1 MKGDV
6 CYKAMNSSILW
17 LIFTELYHVNFDV
30 LQRFCPSVSRTFPA
44 SRCTQVKTYN
54 CHLIDDFP
62 G

>member
-30 LQRFCPSVSRTFPA
+30 LRDSAPVSLAHSQHPDAHR
-44 SRCTQVKTYN
+44 SRHIIV
-54 CHLIDDFP
+54 I
-62 G
+62 